1 MMRHSSLWMIT
12 MFWCAA
18 VLLVCHVAPT
28 AAQIDEVRT
37 DSWEKAKNVF
47 PMIVDAAAAGT
58 MRKAYE
64 LMNDFKANLEILQSK
79 MERVGT
85 GLHEQERSWLASTSK
100 EKVLDNCRKLKTAGS
115 EMQVALA
122 DLGKDP
128 SSAISSFK
136 SAWEEFNIAFEQLW
150 TEFRARAKE
159 LEDRTKMFREECKAC
174 F

>member
-1 MMRHSSLWMIT
+1 MCCS
-12 MFWCAA
+12 AA
-18 VLLVCHVAPT
+18 VGHVAPT
-28 AAQIDEVRT
+28 SAQIDEVRK
-37 DSWEKAKNVF
+37 DSWEKAKTVF

-58 MRKAYE
+58 VRKAYE
-64 LMNDFKANLEILQSK
+64 LMNDFKANVEIVQGKL
-79 MERVGT
+79 ERVGA

-100 EKVLDNCRKLKTAGS
+100 EKVVDNCRKLKTAAG
-115 EMQVALA
+115 EMQMALA

-136 SAWEEFNIAFEQLW
+136 SAWEELSTTFEQLW

-159 LEDRTKMFREECKAC
+159 LEDRMKLFREECKEC